1 MTSSSSPLSFRG
13 PDLPNSRLV
22 LALICLVGLVLRL
35 IGLKFGLPAVY
46 NPDEVSIMARA
57 LTFATGTL
65 NPHNFLYPTFLFYVL
80 FVWVG
85 IYLGF
90 VWISGRVESLSAL
103 QQLYFTDPTGIYLAG
118 RTLGVVAGTAT
129 IVAVYRLAARLTTDR
144 TALAAAAFLA
154 VAPLAVRDAHYI
166 KHDVPATLTIVLA
179 YLAMTRIWPCAR
191 PEGPTRRDTLLAGAA
206 CGVAFSTHYYCI
218 FLVFPLAFAIFQGW
232 RTRGGREW
240 LPQIIWGGVAS
251 VVVFFALSPF
261 ILVEPLTAWRDI
273 TANRQIVVD
282 RAVTAGAFAPAKQY
296 LTMLWVDAGVQTM
309 AIMAIL
315 GVIRMLVLAP
325 ARAVFLLAFPVPFF
339 LFIMNTAPASRYLN
353 PTLPFLVIF
362 AALTLDSVD
371 SLRSRPR
378 RSILWLVAA
387 LVALPALGWSVLTG
401 YFFRQDDTRTL
412 AARYIEANIPA
423 ESTILIQ
430 PYSAP
435 LTPSKAGLT
444 EALTHH
450 IGSVDKASTKFRLQL
465 SVEPYPAPAYR
476 LIYLGRG
483 GLDADK
489 LYVDPAELGGANG
502 LKPLTDRGVAYL
514 VVTRYNR
521 PDPVTLP
528 FLTALAREGRRMAVF
543 SPYKP
548 RLSEAEQLQLDPF
561 LHNTD
566 ARITGALERPGPLL
580 EIWQLK

>member
-371 SLRSRPR
+371 SPRSRPR